1 MRTLK
6 LKDDIWLHSV
16 FLSTASCLVKT
27 RGSHVLLH
35 VCALSFLPLHLS
47 LIFFTCQMI
56 DCPLNTRLT
65 VIDSSQIIHGNV
77 SVYSHAELPESKPPR
92 IRGRLTHLW
101 KNAHLWVQKSIAYLG
116 WTWIKFLF
124 LHFPAVYP
132 CLYPLSLNLDNSIY
146 CEMLLGQLSITF
158 VFPWTVGQYL
168 ELLFFVFFNLF
179 YGRIVD
185 LQCCVNFCYTANCL
199 SCTIHISIFTIHFFI
214 LFSIMVYH
222 RILL

>member
-6 LKDDIWLHSV
+6 LKDDIWLHLV

-77 SVYSHAELPESKPPR
+77 SLYSHAELPESKPPR
-92 IRGRLTHLW
+92 ISGRLTHLW
-101 KNAHLWVQKSIAYLG
+101 KNAHLWVQKSIDYLG

-124 LHFPAVYP
+124 LPFPAVCP
-132 CLYPLSLNLDNSIY
+132 WLVPLICGLWMTAFTVKCCWDDCPSPWFSLDCWATS
-146 CEMLLGQLSITF
+146 GAS
-158 VFPWTVGQYL
+158 
-168 ELLFFVFFNLF
+168 FFSFF
-179 YGRIVD
+179 
-185 LQCCVNFCYTANCL
+185 Q
-199 SCTIHISIFTIHFFI
+199 FI
-214 LFSIMVYH
+214 LWKDSWFTV
-222 RILL
+222 LC